1 MNEVVETQYYKQNPN
16 LKACNVQ
23 IDFTKEM
30 IEEYTKCIDS
40 PCYFIENYCKVV
52 SLDKGIVPFELRP
65 YQKRIIEAV
74 HNNRFTISMLF
85 RQSGKALPMN
95 TKIPTPSG
103 FKLMR
108 DIHVGDTVFGAD
120 GKPTTVIAET
130 NPKPLRMYKITFDTA
145 ESVVACEDHLWRV
158 CDGHANTNTLT
169 SKNVS
174 VKSTKEILDAIGTE
188 SYWIVPTQ
196 KVHYDTPYTSW
207 KFTEETTE
215 IPNEVMFSSNREEAL
230 NEIKRVYQDLR
241 FPYTRLKLANQ
252 VYSLLCSLGHNVR
265 VDQTSSTIQLQLSER
280 LYKQIVKIEEVGGMI
295 GKCIQV
301 SNCDKM
307 YLCGENYLPTH
318 NSTVMAGYL
327 LWYAIFNPLKTAVLL
342 ANKQATAIEI
352 FSRIQYMYELLPF
365 WLKPGIKEWNKKSLK
380 FENGSRILAAA
391 TSPSAVRGMSCLS
404 GDSTITVK
412 VDGEET
418 TDSIDN
424 IITKHP
430 NILK

>member
-1 MNEVVETQYYKQNPN
+1 MNEVVENQYYKQNPN

-30 IEEYTKCIDS
+30 VEEYTKCMDS

-85 RQSGKALPMN
+85 RQSGKALPLS
-95 TKIPTPSG
+95 TKIPTPNG
-103 FKLMR
+103 FKMMK
-108 DIHVGDTVFGAD
+108 DIHIGDIIFDAD
-120 GKPTTVIAET
+120 GNETTVIAET
-130 NPKPLRMYKITFDTA
+130 DHKLLKMYKITFDTA
-145 ESVVACEDHLWRV
+145 ESIIACEDHLWRI
-158 CDGHANTNTLT
+158 DNS
-169 SKNVS
+169 SKNIQQVL
-174 VKSTKEILDAIGTE
+174 STKEIKDILSEGI
-188 SYWIVPTQ
+188 WIPVTK
-196 KVHYDTPYTSW
+196 KVKYSKPYDSW
-207 KFTEETTE
+207 HCTKDTTE
-215 IPNEVMFSSNREEAL
+215 IPNNVLFSSNREYAL
-230 NEIKRVYQDLR
+230 NEIKSVFNDLK
-241 FPYTRLKLANQ
+241 FPYTKLKLANQ

-265 VDQTSSTIQLQLSER
+265 VDQSGSYIQLQLSER
-280 LYKQIVKIEEVGGMI
+280 TRRQIVSIEYVGEKL

-301 SNCDKM
+301 NNCDKM

-380 FENGSRILAAA
+380 FENGSRIIAAA

-412 VDGEET
+412 VDGEEI

>member
-108 DIHVGDTVFGAD
+108 DIHAGDTVFGAD

-158 CDGHANTNTLT
+158 CDGYANTNTLT
-169 SKNVS
+169 PKNVS
-174 VKSTKEILDAIGTE
+174 VKSTKEILNAIGTE
-188 SYWIVPTQ
+188 SYWIVPTK
-196 KVHYDTPYTSW
+196 KVQYDTPYTLW
-207 KFTEETTE
+207 KCTKETTE
-215 IPNEVMFSSNREEAL
+215 IPNEVLFSSNREEAL

-404 GDSTITVK
+404 GNSTITVK